1 MSAVREQLH
10 RLVDRLPEGQT
21 EAAARYLQSLATPQE
36 APDRRPV
43 TLVDEQE
50 LSEEAVQA
58 FHEGVADCD
67 AGRTYTIEEAE
78 QELGL

>member
-21 EAAARYLQSLATPQE
+21 EAAARYLQTLATPPE
-36 APDRRPV
+36 APERRHV

>member
-10 RLVDRLPEGQT
+10 RLVDRLPEGRT
-21 EAAARYLQSLATPQE
+21 EAAVRYLQSLATPPE
-36 APDRRPV
+36 APERRHV

-78 QELGL
+78 QELGV

>member
-1 MSAVREQLH
+1 MSDVREQLH
-10 RLVDRLPEGQT
+10 RLVDRVPEGRT
-21 EAAARYLQSLATPQE
+21 EAAARTLQSLATPPE

-43 TLVDEQE
+43 TFVDEQE

-58 FHEGVADCD
+58 FHEGVADGD
-67 AGRTYTIEEAE
+67 AGRTYTIGEAE